1 VADQASDGE
10 ADSAERPA
18 IGQSATET
26 PPKRDAHRKPGKGAG
41 GRGSLLTIL
50 ILLCVDCAALAVA
63 LVAVKPGVLH
73 SVEYMAGFVIVLALK
88 GGYRVRMNL
97 RLADDFFRLVEA
109 LSLAFVAAALTVSSW
124 PAFNT
129 LLRSLVAAVVL
140 VPLGR
145 GAAYLLVTALRR
157 HGLLVERALIVGSGE
172 VEARILDSLRQ
183 HPEYGLDPM
192 SLTDAP
198 PGARGASAGVDGYTV
213 CQAVRD
219 LDVKHLILGY
229 GMVADSE
236 LVGIVRECRG
246 LQVKI
251 RVVPRL
257 FELGVAG
264 DPSHVE
270 DVWGL
275 PLRRLPHGATTVL
288 ARRAKRAFDVVLGSL
303 LLVLSGPV
311 FIAAA
316 VAVRLSSPGPVL
328 FRQARTGQNGR
339 LIQVL
344 KFRTMLCN
352 DDSDQ
357 TWCVADDDR
366 RTYPGR
372 FLRKTGLDELPQIL
386 NVLRG
391 DMSLVGPR
399 PERPYF
405 AGRFA
410 SEIPRYA
417 DRQRVPQ
424 GITGWAQ
431 VHGLRGDTPISDRV
445 MLDNYYIEHWSLW
458 RDIQIL
464 ARTVAAVL
472 GKGGG

>member
-1 VADQASDGE
+1 MAA
-10 ADSAERPA
+10 
-18 IGQSATET
+18 
-26 PPKRDAHRKPGKGAG
+26 KPGP
-41 GRGSLLTIL
+41 LLR
-50 ILLCVDCAALAVA
+50 VEYVA
-63 LVAVKPGVLH
+63 WFVAVFALL
-73 SVEYMAGFVIVLALK
+73 AGK
-88 GGYRVRMNL
+88 GCYRVRMNL
-97 RLADDFFRLVEA
+97 RLGDDLFRLVEA
-109 LSLAFVAAALTVSSW
+109 LGLAFVAAALTVSSW
-124 PAFNT
+124 PAFNA
-129 LLRSLVAAVVL
+129 LLRCVVAAVVL

-145 GAAYLLVTALRR
+145 GMAYLLVATLRR
-157 HGLLVERALIVGSGE
+157 RGLLMERALIVGSGP
-172 VEARILDSLRQ
+172 VEARILRSLRQ
-183 HPEYGLDPM
+183 HPEYGLDPV
-192 SLTDAP
+192 SLLDAP
-198 PGARGASAGVDGYTV
+198 GDVRSSTAAVDGHAL

-219 LDVKHLILGY
+219 LDVRHLILGS
-229 GMVADSE
+229 GMVADSQ
-236 LVGIVRECRG
+236 LVNIVRECRG
-246 LQVKI
+246 LPVTI

-264 DPSHVE
+264 DPAHVD

-275 PLRRLPHGATTVL
+275 PLLRLPGGATTAP

-328 FRQARTGQNGR
+328 FRQARTGENGR
-339 LIQVL
+339 VIEVL

-352 DDSDQ
+352 DDSDE

-410 SEIPRYA
+410 SEIPHYA

-431 VHGLRGDTPISDRV
+431 VHGLRGDTPIPDRV